1 MMRVADTLVH
11 ELGEHRLQVRPS
23 VDGHCGHHVL
33 YWMTTARRSTDNLAL
48 QHAIQQ
54 AQALNLPLVVVEPL
68 AIGHRWANDRLHTF
82 TLQGMID
89 QRTAFDGSGVT
100 YVPYV
105 ETKHGDARGLLARM
119 SEDAALLVIDDY
131 PTYMP
136 RQVAR
141 RALDIAPCAVH
152 LVDGNGFMAMRHA
165 DRDFSTAH
173 SLRRHL
179 HKTIIDHLADLPHP
193 SPLEL
198 AVGLPAADLTLIEMA
213 FTDAGTL
220 LTPFEFIWRTSE
232 GGEVGQQ
239 ALSALDIDHEVAPV
253 PRIRGGSRAAEERW
267 RAFLNGPLSSYHQD
281 RNHPDLDGATGLSPW
296 LHFGHISAQRMVRDV
311 LDAAQW
317 DPGHISGPHDG
328 RRAGW
333 WGLSE
338 GAEAFLDQ
346 IITWR
351 DLAFLHCHRTADHDR
366 YTSLPDWA
374 QVTLD
379 EHRHDPRPADYT
391 FEQLETATTDDE
403 LWNSAQRQ
411 LLRDGMIQNY
421 LRMLWGKKILEWAPT
436 PELAFEWMISLN
448 DRWAV
453 DGRDPN
459 SYGGIGW
466 VCGKFD
472 RGWTERAV
480 YGKVRC
486 MMSPNTRRKVKAEAY
501 VQRYAPG
508 AGVHAGPARFR
519 MPPRQGV

>member
-1 MMRVADTLVH
+1 MAAALAEETL
-11 ELGEHRLQVRPS
+11 ERRLHVRPAR
-23 VDGHCGHHVL
+23 DGHAGHHVL
-33 YWMTTARRSTDNLAL
+33 YWMTTARRSKDNLAL
-48 QHAIQQ
+48 QHAIHH
-54 AQALNLPLVVVEPL
+54 ASRLNVPLVVVEPL
-68 AIGHRWANDRLHTF
+68 AIGHRWASDRLHTF
-82 TLQGMID
+82 VLQGMID
-89 QRTAFDGSGVT
+89 QRTAFEGSGIT
-100 YVPYV
+100 YIPYV
-105 ETKHGDARGLLARM
+105 ETRHGDARGLLARM
-119 SEDAALLVIDDY
+119 SHDATLLVIDDY

-136 RQVAR
+136 KQVTR
-141 RALDIAPCAVH
+141 RALDLAPCAVH
-152 LVDGNGFMAMRHA
+152 VVDGNGFIAMRHA
-165 DRDFSTAH
+165 DRDFTTAH

-179 HKTIIDHLADLPHP
+179 HKTIEDHLADLPLP
-193 SPLEL
+193 EPLIGAL
-198 AVGLPAADLTLIEMA
+198 GLPDVDQALIDAAFSDT
-213 FTDAGTL
+213 GTL
-220 LTPFEFIWRTSE
+220 PTPFEFIWRTSE
-232 GGEVGQQ
+232 GGAVGKQ
-239 ALSALDIDHEVAPV
+239 ALSALDIDHEVTPV
-253 PRIRGGSRAAEERW
+253 ARMRGGSRAAEERW
-267 RAFLNGPLSSYHQD
+267 RSFLNGPLASYHQD

-311 LDAAQW
+311 LDANAW
-317 DPGHISGPHDG
+317 DPGRVSGPHDG

-333 WGLSE
+333 WGLGE

-351 DLAFLHCHRTADHDR
+351 DLSFLHCYRTADHDR
-366 YTSLPDWA
+366 YTSLPQWA
-374 QVTLD
+374 KTTLD
-379 EHRHDPRPADYT
+379 EHRNDARPADYT
-391 FEQLETATTDDE
+391 FEQLEAAATDDE

-411 LLRDGMIQNY
+411 LLRDGVIQNY

-501 VQRYAPG
+501 VQRYG
-508 AGVHAGPARFR
+508 AGVGLSSGSARFR